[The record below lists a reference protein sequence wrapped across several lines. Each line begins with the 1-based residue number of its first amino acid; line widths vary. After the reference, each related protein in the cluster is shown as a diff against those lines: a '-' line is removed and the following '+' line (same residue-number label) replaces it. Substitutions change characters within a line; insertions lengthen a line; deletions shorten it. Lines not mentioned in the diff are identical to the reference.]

1 VARQDHQDHQ
11 VLHELKMAHLIP
23 MIVDLIDK
31 VDTVYHRIGV
41 LVKLEIDI
49 LQENSSQVM
58 LVLVVIDNHRVE
70 VDILIKGEVETD
82 KSKHLM

>member
-1 VARQDHQDHQ
+1 
-11 VLHELKMAHLIP
+11 

-31 VDTVYHRIGV
+31 VDTVYHRMGV

-49 LQENSSQVM
+49 LQENSSQEM